1 MIKIPLNKNT
11 IGDSEKKALIK
22 VFDSGY
28 MTMGKVT
35 KEFEKK
41 FAKHLGVKHAIYVNS
56 GSSANLLAFS
66 AIQDNDKFKPKSV
79 KHKFLK
85 SGDEIIVPAVTWST
99 SIWPI
104 AQTGAKAVFVDSD
117 PGDLQMNVNA
127 VKKAITKKT
136 KAICMVHVLGNS
148 GHINEVKEICQKKKI
163 WLIEDTCES
172 LGVKNK
178 NKYLGTFGDIGTYS
192 FYFSH
197 HITTVEGGMIVTN
210 NDYIANKIMSLR
222 SHGWTRD
229 MNNSSEYEK
238 QFPDIDPRFLFVNVG
253 YNLRSTDMNAAIGL
267 VQLKKLE
274 KFNQRRH
281 EIGKYWNSKFQHLTK
296 KKVIQPMKITRG
308 TKASWFGFPII
319 CQSREIRD
327 NLRTHLEKNGIE
339 TRPIICGNMTKQPGI
354 KNIKYRISGKLSGA
368 DIIMDR
374 GIFWGSSPDM
384 KQSEVKYVTSVVNK
398 FFS

>member
-11 IGDSEKKALIK
+11 IGNAEKRALNK

-28 MTMGKVT
+28 MTMGKIT
-35 KEFEKK
+35 KK
-41 FAKHLGVKHAIYVNS
+41 FERAFAQHLGVKHAIYVNS

-66 AIQDNDKFKPKSV
+66 AIQDNDKFRKTSFDQ
-79 KHKFLK
+79 KFLK
-85 SGDEIIVPAVTWST
+85 QGDEIIVPAVTWST

-104 AQTGAKAVFVDSD
+104 SQIGAKSVFVDSD
-117 PGDLQMNVNA
+117 PKTLQMNISA
-127 VKKAITKKT
+127 IKKAISKKT
-136 KAICMVHVLGNS
+136 KAICMVHVLGN
-148 GHINEVKEICQKKKI
+148 GGYIEEVKEICRKKKI

-172 LGVKNK
+172 LGVKKK

-210 NDYIANKIMSLR
+210 NDYIANKIYSLR

-229 MNNSSEYEK
+229 MFNAKEYEN
-238 QFPDIDPRFLFVNVG
+238 QFPEIDPRFLFVNVG
-253 YNLRSTDMNAAIGL
+253 YNLRSTDMNASIGL

-274 KFNQRRH
+274 KFNQKRH
-281 EIGKYWNSKFQHLTK
+281 EIGKAWNKAFNHLK
-296 KKVIQPMKITRG
+296 KNELIQPMEITKG
-308 TKASWFGFPII
+308 TKASWFGFPVI
-319 CQSREIRD
+319 CKTRKMRD
-327 NLRTHLEKNGIE
+327 DLRKHLEKNGIE

-368 DIIMDR
+368 DTIMDR

-384 KQSEVKYVTSVVNK
+384 TKSEVNYVIKVVNK
-398 FFS
+398 FFN

>member
-11 IGDSEKKALIK
+11 IGNAEKRALNK

-28 MTMGKVT
+28 MTMGKIT
-35 KEFEKK
+35 KK
-41 FAKHLGVKHAIYVNS
+41 FERAFAQHLGVKHAIYVNS

-66 AIQDNDKFKPKSV
+66 AIQDNDKFRKTSFDQ
-79 KHKFLK
+79 KFLK
-85 SGDEIIVPAVTWST
+85 QGDEIIVPAVTWST

-104 AQTGAKAVFVDSD
+104 SQIGAKSVFVDSD
-117 PGDLQMNVNA
+117 PKTLQMNISA
-127 VKKAITKKT
+127 IKKAISKKT
-136 KAICMVHVLGNS
+136 KAICMVHVLGN
-148 GHINEVKEICQKKKI
+148 GGYIEEVKEICRKKKI

-172 LGVKNK
+172 LGVKKK

-210 NDYIANKIMSLR
+210 NDYIANKIYSLR

-229 MNNSSEYEK
+229 MFNAKEYEN
-238 QFPDIDPRFLFVNVG
+238 QFPEIDPRFLFVNVG
-253 YNLRSTDMNAAIGL
+253 YNLRSTDMNASIGL

-274 KFNQRRH
+274 KFNQKRH
-281 EIGKYWNSKFQHLTK
+281 EIGKAWNKAFNHLK
-296 KKVIQPMKITRG
+296 KNELIQPMDITKG
-308 TKASWFGFPII
+308 TKASWFGFPVI
-319 CQSREIRD
+319 CKTRKMRD
-327 NLRTHLEKNGIE
+327 DLRKHLEKNGIE

-368 DIIMDR
+368 DTIMDR

-384 KQSEVKYVTSVVNK
+384 TKSEINYVIKVVNK
-398 FFS
+398 FFN